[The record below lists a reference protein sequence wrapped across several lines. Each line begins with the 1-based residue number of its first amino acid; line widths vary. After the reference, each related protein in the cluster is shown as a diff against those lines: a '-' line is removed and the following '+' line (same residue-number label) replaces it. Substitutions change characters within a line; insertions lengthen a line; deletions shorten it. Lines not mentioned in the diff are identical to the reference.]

1 MKEKIFNLPN
11 FLSFYRLLTF
21 PFLLWMVLTEKED
34 LFAIF
39 LCINL
44 VTDILDGLIARVFK
58 LETKFGAK
66 LDSLADIGTY
76 ICAFWGI
83 FVFKQAELGASIHL
97 LWPFLFLFL
106 AGVSVALIKFRQS
119 PSLHMYSSKIG
130 GYVQGIYFF
139 ILFAWLHVPWLYFM
153 AIGVGYLSWLE
164 EVIVLLVLKEP
175 RSNVKGLYW
184 VLKENRAVKNN

>member
-1 MKEKIFNLPN
+1 MKEKIINLPN
-11 FLSFYRLLTF
+11 FLSLYRLLTF
-21 PFLLWMVLTEKED
+21 PFLVWMILTEKAN

-44 VTDILDGLIARVFK
+44 ITDILDGLIARVFK

-83 FVFKQAELGASIHL
+83 FTFKQAELEESIHL
-97 LWPFLFLFL
+97 LWPFLVLFIL
-106 AGVSVALIKFRQS
+106 GQMISIVKFRQA
-119 PSLHMYSSKIG
+119 PSLHLYASKIG

-139 ILFAWLHVPWLYFM
+139 ILFAWFHVPWLYFM

-164 EVIVLLVLKEP
+164 EIIVLLVLNEP
-175 RSNVKGLYW
+175 RSNVKGIYW
-184 VLKENRAVKNN
+184 VLKERSSRKN

>member
-1 MKEKIFNLPN
+1 MKEKIINLPN
-11 FLSFYRLLTF
+11 LLSFYRLLTF
-21 PFLLWMVLTEKED
+21 PFLVWMILTEKED

-66 LDSLADIGTY
+66 LDSLADVGTY

-83 FVFKQAELGASIHL
+83 FTFKQDELGESIHL
-97 LWPFLFLFL
+97 LWPFLILFIL
-106 AGVSVALIKFRQS
+106 GLLVSFVKFRQS
-119 PSLHMYSSKIG
+119 PSLHLYASKIG

-139 ILFAWLHVPWLYFM
+139 VLFAWLHVPWLYFM
-153 AIGVGYLSWLE
+153 AVGAGYLSWLE
-164 EVIVLLVLKEP
+164 EVIVLLILKEP
-175 RSNVKGLYW
+175 QSNVKGLYW
-184 VLKENRAVKNN
+184 VLKEQRRAKK

>member
-1 MKEKIFNLPN
+1 MKEKIINLPN

-21 PFLLWMVLTEKED
+21 PFLVWLILAEKEA

-44 VTDILDGLIARVFK
+44 ITDILDGLIARVFK

-66 LDSLADIGTY
+66 LDSMADIGTY
-76 ICAFWGI
+76 ICAFWGV
-83 FVFKQAELGASIHL
+83 FTFKQADLGASIHL
-97 LWPFLFLFL
+97 LWPFLGLFIIGL
-106 AGVSVALIKFRQS
+106 LVSLIKFRQS
-119 PSLHMYSSKIG
+119 PSLHLYTSKIG

-139 ILFAWLHVPWLYFM
+139 ILFAWFHVPWLYFM

-164 EVIVLLVLKEP
+164 EIIVLLTLKEP
-175 RSNVKGLYW
+175 RSNVKGIYW
-184 VLKENRAVKNN
+184 VLKERRNRKD